1 MPYKRRQYLVDRDY
15 QLRFVT
21 RIFMAVLAIA
31 VLSSLIASAVVW
43 TNVHR
48 PELEPNALLNAC
60 LLTVAII
67 LLIELIL
74 SIPIIAVLSIR
85 QSHRIVGPINR
96 IKTTLEA
103 IGRGDFTQRIAVRH
117 GDALEDLAASIN
129 QMAQR
134 LQQQFPRS
142 PGS

>member
-31 VLSSLIASAVVW
+31 VISSLIASAVVW
-43 TNVHR
+43 ANMHR

-60 LLTVAII
+60 LLTVAVT

-74 SIPIIAVLSIR
+74 SIPIISFLGIR
-85 QSHRIVGPINR
+85 QSHRVVGPMNR
-96 IKTTLEA
+96 LTSTLEA
-103 IGRGDFTQRIAVRH
+103 IGRGDFSQRITVRQ
-117 GDALEDLAASIN
+117 GDALEALATSIN
-129 QMAQR
+129 QMAQS
-134 LQQQFPRS
+134 LQQQFPKS
-142 PGS
+142 PSS